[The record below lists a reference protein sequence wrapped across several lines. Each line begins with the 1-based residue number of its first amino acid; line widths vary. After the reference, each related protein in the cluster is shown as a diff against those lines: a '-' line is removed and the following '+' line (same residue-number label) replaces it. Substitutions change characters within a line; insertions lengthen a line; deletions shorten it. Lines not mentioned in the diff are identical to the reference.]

1 MGNTNDSTLCTVS
14 CSYTRGVNSLGET
27 ILERMSSVYSGQMDA
42 DGAGA
47 WAGGAAALKFL

>member
-14 CSYTRGVNSLGET
+14 CSYTRGVNSLGEM